1 MKKFTYLATMLLVM
15 AGAVSCEKKSDV
27 KNPESKLQPTGEMR
41 EVSVAAGQGA
51 TKTSVNNGVLTWSEG
66 DKLYVAPTA
75 GGIDAAVMNITS
87 GVGTASGMFHGRVDS
102 AIEDETTLY
111 GWAGGAWTYSN
122 GAFTVNMPETQTYVE
137 NGLAENA
144 YPSIG
149 TGTIKGGVS
158 LQNPFGVLSL
168 NVKGK
173 DTDAVKSITV
183 TSATKNIAG
192 DFTVDPSTLAVS
204 GGSSK
209 TITLT
214 FTDAVSLTSDGVR
227 FYMVFPVAEYPAGDL
242 TVTVTKTDDTTIE
255 VSLGAITVAAGNA
268 TAKQNVKEPLRP
280 ECQSALDADANWVK
294 IGGKYWL
301 NVNTKC
307 IEYDTKSEAFK
318 AGITIIPSGVGGY
331 DPFYTDYTT
340 VSRPSYMTEA
350 QFNKLGLLYNWA
362 AAVGLADGR
371 TQTTAF
377 SGKRQGICPNGSHI
391 PSMSEWDALQNS
403 LGGASTAGRKM
414 KTSTGW
420 QYFYGQAGEGDNGFA
435 ALPAG
440 RFMGEIQKLGQEAR
454 YWTSDVNDSESTYA
468 YGRFLMY
475 VNSNLDYYSWE
486 QKTVA
491 ESVRCIKD

>member
-15 AGAVSCEKKSDV
+15 AGAVSCKKNSDV
-27 KNPESKLQPTGEMR
+27 KEPETNLQPTGVMR

-111 GWAGGAWTYSN
+111 GWAGGAWTYN
-122 GAFTVNMPETQTYVE
+122 DGAFTVNMPATQTYID

-268 TAKQNVKEPLRP
+268 TAKQDVEDAPATTGEAYATAVDGNVKWVQLWENGPKWAVYNVGATTTMGTDSYGGYYAWGGSESDTDIQGSDKDTAKKLWGTNWQMPTRKDFENLNSNCDVVWITNKDESEYGVKGSLFTGRGGYSGNSVFFP
-280 ECQSALDADANWVK
+280 AAGYYWDDDPWLFGEGNSGYFWSSTLSMNGRAFCLNCFSSGHILTEQSAL
-294 IGGKYWL
+294 
-301 NVNTKC
+301 
-307 IEYDTKSEAFK
+307 
-318 AGITIIPSGVGGY
+318 SGVI
-331 DPFYTDYTT
+331 
-340 VSRPSYMTEA
+340 
-350 QFNKLGLLYNWA
+350 NK
-362 AAVGLADGR
+362 
-371 TQTTAF
+371 F
-377 SGKRQGICPNGSHI
+377 P
-391 PSMSEWDALQNS
+391 
-403 LGGASTAGRKM
+403 
-414 KTSTGW
+414 
-420 QYFYGQAGEGDNGFA
+420 
-435 ALPAG
+435 
-440 RFMGEIQKLGQEAR
+440 
-454 YWTSDVNDSESTYA
+454 
-468 YGRFLMY
+468 
-475 VNSNLDYYSWE
+475 
-486 QKTVA
+486 
-491 ESVRCIKD
+491 VRAILKE

>member
-51 TKTSVNNGVLTWSEG
+51 TKTSVNNGALTWSEG

-122 GAFTVNMPETQTYVE
+122 GAFTVNMPATQTYVE

-149 TGTIKGGVS
+149 TGTIKSGVS
-158 LQNPFGVLSL
+158 LQNPFSVLCL

-173 DTDAVKSITV
+173 NTDAVKSITV
-183 TSATKNIAG
+183 TSSANNLAG
-192 DFTVDPSTLAVS
+192 AFTINPSTLAVS

-227 FYMVFPVAEYPAGDL
+227 FYMVIPAAEYPAGDL
-242 TVTVTKTDDTTIE
+242 TVTVTKTDDSTIE
-255 VSLGAITVAAGNA
+255 VSLGAITVTAGNA
-268 TAKQNVKEPLRP
+268 TAKQDVEDAPATTGEADRKEGTGTVKVKWVQLWENGPKWAVYNVGATSVG
-280 ECQSALDADANWVK
+280 ECGGYYCW
-294 IGGKYWL
+294 GGKYKNGGGIDWKDDQNTGSGSL
-301 NVNTKC
+301 TGNDDTATYLWGVNWRMPTKEEFEELVANC
-307 IEYDTKSEAFK
+307 DVTWQSDTESGYGVAGSLVTGKGGYSGNSVFLPAAGNSAWGALYK
-318 AGITIIPSGVGGY
+318 AGTSC
-331 DPFYTDYTT
+331 DYW
-340 VSRPSYMTEA
+340 SS
-350 QFNKLGLLYNWA
+350 K
-362 AAVGLADGR
+362 
-371 TQTTAF
+371 
-377 SGKRQGICPNGSHI
+377 
-391 PSMSEWDALQNS
+391 
-403 LGGASTAGRKM
+403 
-414 KTSTGW
+414 
-420 QYFYGQAGEGDNGFA
+420 
-435 ALPAG
+435 PA
-440 RFMGEIQKLGQEAR
+440 E
-454 YWTSDVNDSESTYA
+454 DVLYA
-468 YGRFLMY
+468 YHLVIDAPGDRLSVTDIRRLYGR
-475 VNSNLDYYSWE
+475 
-486 QKTVA
+486 
-491 ESVRCIKD
+491 SVRAVLNE

>member
-41 EVSVAAGQGA
+41 EVSVAAGQGT
-51 TKTSVNNGVLTWSEG
+51 TKTSVNNGALTWSEG

-75 GGIDAAVMNITS
+75 GGIDAAALNITD

-102 AIEDETTLY
+102 AITDETTLY
-111 GWAGGAWTYSN
+111 GWAGGAWTYS
-122 GAFTVNMPETQTYVE
+122 GGSFTVNMPTTQTYID

-173 DTDAVKSITV
+173 DADAVKSITV

-255 VSLGAITVAAGNA
+255 TSLGAITVAAGNA
-268 TAKQNVKEPLRP
+268 TAKQDVEKPAIGRGEAYANGVGNVKWVQLWAGGTKWAVFNVGATNE
-280 ECQSALDADANWVK
+280 LDD
-294 IGGKYWL
+294 GGHYCWGGTF
-301 NVNTKC
+301 NNQ
-307 IEYDTKSEAFK
+307 D
-318 AGITIIPSGVGGY
+318 GVDY
-331 DPFYTDYTT
+331 ISTYTT
-340 VSRPSYMTEA
+340 GSSDLPKASDTATNLWGSKWRMP
-350 QFNKLGLLYNWA
+350 
-362 AAVGLADGR
+362 
-371 TQTTAF
+371 TQTECVELKNNCEF
-377 SGKRQGICPNGSHI
+377 
-391 PSMSEWDALQNS
+391 
-403 LGGASTAGRKM
+403 
-414 KTSTGW
+414 
-420 QYFYGQAGEGDNGFA
+420 
-435 ALPAG
+435 
-440 RFMGEIQKLGQEAR
+440 
-454 YWTSDVNDSESTYA
+454 
-468 YGRFLMY
+468 
-475 VNSNLDYYSWE
+475 
-486 QKTVA
+486 TVCMM
-491 ESVRCIKD
+491 VIINIRV